1 MTRTRLA
8 LLLTVLGVLTGA
20 IGALTL
26 PRSGAAEPG
35 PPLLKV
41 ERTAPA
47 SRLDPTRG
55 LGIDVLPGTQR
66 KLLRAPDP
74 AGGPVWALE
83 TLRGRYRLPS
93 GVPREQ
99 IGKELFG
106 RRTCLRLGRIVD
118 GRFGW
123 LDGRGTFRPSSP
135 ANADLPIRCH
145 RDGDRSVP
153 AFQQTSWVSH
163 PTFGP
168 AVLLARVVWGPAQA
182 AASVRASGGG
192 KLPVTNAPGA
202 FLAFAPVGGKPPVIE
217 VASGGMNVPEDDFG
231 PRASSLPGTTSL
243 GAQAPDP
250 EGGAPYG
257 VSVGRR
263 ADGRWCFGNAGRV
276 VDGRVGDIDP
286 RLDTFLDETAF
297 AYQCGP
303 DHVIKA
309 KYRVLTRARPLAYSF
324 GGGGPAGPASS
335 GRVALRT
342 LPQTTVFAGIT
353 RADVRTIRVRA
364 PTQTRVLR
372 PSGPAHAFV
381 LPLNGTFPTGRVS
394 FEITFTDGT
403 VVAQSEDPSL

>member
-8 LLLTVLGVLTGA
+8 LLLTVLGVLAGT
-20 IGALTL
+20 IGALTI
-26 PRSGAAEPG
+26 PHSDAAEAE

-47 SRLDPTRG
+47 ARPDPTG
-55 LGIDVLPGTQR
+55 SLGIDVLPGTR
-66 KLLRAPDP
+66 RILLRAPDP

-83 TLRGRYRLPS
+83 TLRGSYKLPPD
-93 GVPREQ
+93 VPRKQ

-123 LDGRGTFRPSSP
+123 LDGRGTFRSSSP
-135 ANADLPIRCH
+135 ANADLPMRCH
-145 RDGDRSVP
+145 RDGDQSVP
-153 AFQQTSWVSH
+153 TFQQTSWVSH

-168 AVLLARVVWGPAQA
+168 AVPLARVVWGPAKA
-182 AASVRASGGG
+182 EASVRTIDGG
-192 KLPVTNAPGA
+192 KLPVTNEPGA
-202 FLAFAPVGGKPPVIE
+202 FLAFAPLGGKPPAIE
-217 VASGGMNVPEDDFG
+217 VTSGGKRVPTDDFG
-231 PRASSLPGTTSL
+231 PRGPLPRTARL

-257 VSVGRR
+257 VSVGRQ
-263 ADGRWCFGNAGRV
+263 ADGRWCYGNAGRV
-276 VDGRVGDIDP
+276 VDGRVGSIDP
-286 RLDTFLDETAF
+286 RLDTFMDETAF

-303 DHVIKA
+303 DHAIKA
-309 KYRVLTRARPLAYSF
+309 KYRVLTRDRPLSYGFIQS
-324 GGGGPAGPASS
+324 GPPGPASS

-381 LPLNGTFPTGRVS
+381 LPLNGSFPTGRVS
-394 FEITFTDGT
+394 FEITFTDGS
-403 VVAQSEDPSL
+403 VVEQSEDPSL